1 MIKRVFVWICL
12 LLGFTEANCQEVTKK
27 PENDWQIN
35 PNLSFY
41 FIPHDFFILPTL
53 LIDKQHLHLEA
64 RYNYEDRETFSLWM
78 GYNFSGG
85 KKLTYAITP
94 MAGGVVGNSNGV
106 APGLRF
112 ELAFRRFTLSSE
124 SEYFFDLDET
134 ENNFY
139 YNWSDLSYSIKDW
152 LWAGASVQRSRAYQS
167 DLDVQYGLLIGAG
180 HKQWELNS
188 YLYNLGTPD
197 TFIMVTVSATF

>member
-1 MIKRVFVWICL
+1 MCL
-12 LLGFTEANCQEVTKK
+12 VLGFTEANCQENEEESEK
-27 PENDWQIN
+27 EWQIN

-41 FIPHDFFILPTL
+41 FIPQDFFILPTI

-64 RYNYEDRETFSLWM
+64 RYNYEDRETFSLWT

-94 MAGGVVGNSNGV
+94 MIGGVVGNSNGI

-112 ELAFRRFTLSSE
+112 ELAYRRLTLSSE
-124 SEYFFDLDET
+124 SEFFIDLDET

-139 YNWSDLSYSIKDW
+139 YNWSDLSYSILDW
-152 LWAGASVQRSRAYQS
+152 LWAGASVQRTRAYHS
-167 DLDVQYGLLIGAG
+167 DLAVQYGLLIGAG
-180 HKQWELNS
+180 HKQWELNT
-188 YLYNLGTPD
+188 YLYNLGTVD
-197 TFIMVTVSATF
+197 TFIMVAVSATF